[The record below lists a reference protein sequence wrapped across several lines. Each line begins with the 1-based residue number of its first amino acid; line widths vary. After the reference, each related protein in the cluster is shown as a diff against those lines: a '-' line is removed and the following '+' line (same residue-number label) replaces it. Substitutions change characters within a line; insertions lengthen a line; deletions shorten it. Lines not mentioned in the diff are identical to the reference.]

1 MGEPL
6 NIDSQHLPKSH
17 VENSDLSG
25 STFRIVT
32 FAGSTFEDIHFGDC
46 TIHNA
51 LLANVKIAESNCM
64 GLSIDGNVTD
74 MVINGV
80 PLAELTDAWEKATG
94 KTFPHF
100 E

>member
-1 MGEPL
+1 MTEPL
-6 NIDSQHLPKSH
+6 NIDSQQLQKSH

-25 STFRIVT
+25 STFRIVNLSE
-32 FAGSTFEDIHFGDC
+32 STFEDIHFGQC

-51 LLANVKIAESNCM
+51 LLAGVKITESNCM
-64 GLSIDGNVTD
+64 DLEIDGHVTG

-80 PLAELTDAWEKATG
+80 PLAELTETWEKATG
-94 KTFPHF
+94 KEFPQC

>member
-1 MGEPL
+1 MTEPL
-6 NIDSQHLPKSH
+6 NIDSAQLQQSS
-17 VENSDLSG
+17 VVNSDLSG

-32 FAGSTFEDIHFGDC
+32 FEGSTFEDIHFGGC
-46 TIHNA
+46 TIQNA
-51 LLANVKIAESNCM
+51 LLAGVKITESNCM
-64 GLSIDGNVTD
+64 GLEIEGYVDG

-94 KTFPHF
+94 KTFSQP

>member
-1 MGEPL
+1 MTEPL
-6 NIDSQHLPKSH
+6 NIDSQQLPKSH

-32 FAGSTFEDIHFGDC
+32 FEGSTFEDILFAGC

-51 LLANVKIAESNCM
+51 MLAGVKISESYCA
-64 GLSIDGNVTD
+64 GLEIQGNVDD

-94 KTFPHF
+94 KQFPQF